1 MEKIIFEQPGKISRL
16 KADRI
21 SRLIQ
26 AFFSDP
32 ENIRLF
38 EEWKASQEQNKEETA

>member
-1 MEKIIFEQPGKISRL
+1 MEKIIIEQPGKISRL

-38 EEWKASQEQNKEETA
+38 EEWKAAQEAEKKC